1 MIGQIWAA
9 QCPISA
15 RKSAE
20 WLPILATS
28 NVMEV
33 SVPYSY
39 REAALNWLALGL
51 LLAAWNASDDTGAT
65 RDAMQ
70 GSRDA
75 LNGNA
80 LNGNA
85 LNGTGNASKGSS
97 GASNGT
103 RDVPPRPAALRG
115 YSLVSVRAAT
125 RAAVIKGGFTAR

>member
-75 LNGNA
+75 W
-80 LNGNA
+80 NGNA